1 MIVFIIAAAVPFGW
15 LMAVNGLPQTLAD
28 SMMGLTSNKYLI
40 LILINLGLL
49 LLGCFMETAALLMI
63 AVPVLAPLLAQL
75 QVDPVHFGIIIIL
88 NLMIGANTPP
98 FGVILFVMM
107 EVAKIPFNRMV
118 RSFLPFYVPMAALLV
133 LITFIPAISLWL
145 PALIDK
151 QEASGFL
158 DNKKETR
165 LAFKAG
171 ETPLALAEKR
181 LAGLVVEPGRE
192 SVRP

>member
-1 MIVFIIAAAVPFGW
+1 
-15 LMAVNGLPQTLAD
+15 MA
-28 SMMGLTSNKYLI
+28 LTANKYLI

-63 AVPVLAPLLAQL
+63 AVPVLAPLLMEL

-118 RSFLPFYVPMAALLV
+118 KAFMPFYVPLIVLLI
-133 LITFIPAISLWL
+133 LITFFPTISLWL
-145 PALIDK
+145 PRLIEGS
-151 QEASGFL
+151 QASGAL
-158 DNKKETR
+158 EPK
-165 LAFKAG
+165 
-171 ETPLALAEKR
+171 PLVKVELQVEPAYPG
-181 LAGLVVEPGRE
+181 AGLEGLVQGAGRALSGQSAGYGPGGR
-192 SVRP
+192 S